1 MQKKIPRSSAKT
13 CGKNNMHLKRLAK
26 RIKEDRIFGRASQLS
41 YYFLLALFPLL
52 LFLINILGYLAQ
64 EGILFRDTL
73 LLYLAAL
80 MPGSAF
86 ALVRATVDEI
96 SVSSGTGKLSF
107 GLLAA
112 LWAASNGMGA
122 ISDTLNTAYN
132 VKERRPWWKV
142 RIISVCLTVALAVL
156 ILAALTIVL
165 YGGTIGE
172 GLAARYGFGGLFTL
186 VWKIVQWP
194 IALGFVL
201 TTFNLVYNFAPDL
214 PRGEHSW
221 ITPGAFVGVGLWLVV
236 SFGFRAYLSF
246 FDSYS
251 VTYGSLGAVIVLM
264 LWFYLTGVA
273 ILIGGEVNSELGHK
287 KAQWQFSHKKAQK
300 AQKEE

>member
-1 MQKKIPRSSAKT
+1 MQKRDF
-13 CGKNNMHLKRLAK
+13 KRVAQ
-26 RIKEDRIFGRASQLS
+26 RISDDDIFGRAAQLS

-52 LFLINILGYLAQ
+52 LVLINVLGYMAQ
-64 EGILFRDTL
+64 EGTAFREKL
-73 LLYLAAL
+73 LTYLAAL
-80 MPGSAF
+80 MPSSAI
-86 ALVRATVDEI
+86 ALVRTTLTEI
-96 SVSSGTGKLSF
+96 SEASGTGKVSF

-142 RIISVCLTVALAVL
+142 RIISVCLTIALAVL

-172 GLAARYGFGGLFTL
+172 GLAARYGFGGVFTL

-201 TTFNLVYNFAPDL
+201 TTFNLIYNFAPDL
-214 PRGEHSW
+214 PDSEHSW

-273 ILIGGEVNSELGHK
+273 ILIGGEVNSEVSHK
-287 KAQWQFSHKKAQK
+287 RAQKKFSHKKAQK
-300 AQKEE
+300 VHKRDE

>member
-1 MQKKIPRSSAKT
+1 LQKRDF
-13 CGKNNMHLKRLAK
+13 KRVAQ
-26 RIKEDRIFGRASQLS
+26 RIIDDDIFGRAAQLS

-52 LFLINILGYLAQ
+52 LVLINVLGYMAQ
-64 EGILFRDTL
+64 EGTAFREKL
-73 LLYLAAL
+73 LTYLAAL
-80 MPGSAF
+80 MPRSAI
-86 ALVRATVDEI
+86 ALVRTTLTEI
-96 SVSSGTGKLSF
+96 SEASGTGKVSF

-142 RIISVCLTVALAVL
+142 RIISVCLTIALAVL

-273 ILIGGEVNSELGHK
+273 ILIGGEVNSEVSHK
-287 KAQWQFSHKKAQK
+287 RAQKKFSHKKVQK
-300 AQKEE
+300 AHKRDE

>member
-1 MQKKIPRSSAKT
+1 MD
-13 CGKNNMHLKRLAK
+13 LKRLAK
-26 RIKEDRIFGRASQLS
+26 RIKDDRIFGRAAQLS

-52 LFLINILGYLAQ
+52 LFLINILGYMAQ
-64 EGILFRDTL
+64 EGTIFRDKL
-73 LLYLAAL
+73 LLYLAAV

-96 SVSSGTGKLSF
+96 SVSRGTGKLSF

-132 VKERRPWWKV
+132 VKERRPWLRV
-142 RIISVCLTVALAVL
+142 RLMSVGLTIALAIL
-156 ILAALTIVL
+156 ILAALAIVL
-165 YGGTIGE
+165 VGGTIGE
-172 GLAARYGFGGLFTL
+172 ALESRLGLGTLFTTTWS
-186 VWKIVQWP
+186 VIQWP
-194 IALGFVL
+194 IALVFVL
-201 TTFNLVYNFAPDL
+201 TTFNLIYNFAPNIS
-214 PRGEHSW
+214 PNARRW
-221 ITPGAFVGVGLWLVV
+221 ITPGAFAGVALWLLV
-236 SFGFRAYLSF
+236 SFGFRVYLGY

-273 ILIGGEVNSELGHK
+273 ILIGGEVNCEFQNRPSRNDRAK
-287 KAQWQFSHKKAQK
+287 
-300 AQKEE
+300 